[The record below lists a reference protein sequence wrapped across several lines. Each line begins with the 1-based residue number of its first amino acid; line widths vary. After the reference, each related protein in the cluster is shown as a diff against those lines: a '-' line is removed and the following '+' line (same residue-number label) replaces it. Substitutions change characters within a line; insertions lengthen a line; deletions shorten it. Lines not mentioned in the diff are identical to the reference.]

1 MFRIPRPVSTEGA
14 ARLSLALLVPVSTGV
29 IWALRRLDPNAADS
43 LLPACPFLSLTGLY
57 CPGCGSTR
65 CLHALA
71 HLDLGAAFS
80 MNPLLV
86 LALPALTL
94 MLVWSAGLR
103 PPALAPVMRVL
114 GNARGWLWVLLG
126 FGVLRN
132 LPLTPF
138 SALAP
143 G

>member
-1 MFRIPRPVSTEGA
+1 M
-14 ARLSLALLVPVSTGV
+14 LALSAAALAT
-29 IWALRRLDPNAADS
+29 WTLRRLDPNAADS
-43 LLPACPFLSLTGLY
+43 LLPVCPFLSLTGPY

-71 HLDLGAAFS
+71 HLDLAAAWA

-94 MLVWSAGLR
+94 MLLWNSGLR
-103 PPALAPVMRVL
+103 PAGLAPLAQLL
-114 GNARGWLWVLLG
+114 GRARLWLWLLLG
-126 FGVLRN
+126 FAVLRN
-132 LPLTPF
+132 LTFPPF
-138 SALAP
+138 VWLAP

>member
-1 MFRIPRPVSTEGA
+1 VFGTRRPGSTEGA
-14 ARLSLALLVPVSTGV
+14 ARLSLALLLPASAGV
-29 IWALRRLDPNAADS
+29 IWTLRRLDPNAADS
-43 LLPACPFLSLTGLY
+43 LLPPCPFLSLTGLY

-71 HLDLGAAFS
+71 HLDLPAAFS

-86 LALPALTL
+86 VALPALTL
-94 MLVWSAGLR
+94 MLVWAAGLR
-103 PPALAPVMRVL
+103 PSALAPVMRVL
-114 GNARGWLWVLLG
+114 GSARAWLWLLLG
-126 FGVLRN
+126 FGLLRN
-132 LPLTPF
+132 LPLAPF

>member
-1 MFRIPRPVSTEGA
+1 MLRIGRAGSTEGA
-14 ARLSLALLVPVSTGV
+14 ARLSLALLLPVSAGV
-29 IWALRRLDPNAADS
+29 IWTLRRLDPNAADS
-43 LLPACPFLSLTGLY
+43 LLPPCPFLSLTGLY

-71 HLDLGAAFS
+71 HLDLSAALS

-94 MLVWSAGLR
+94 MLVWAAGLR
-103 PPALAPVMRVL
+103 PSALAPVMRVL
-114 GNARGWLWVLLG
+114 GNARGWLWLLLG

-132 LPLTPF
+132 LPISPF